1 MSYSVKDSQGNWHVV
16 AGDAAMSSDYLAP
29 TETSPSTS
37 AYVANEDYL
46 IYDGKLRKV
55 KSNIAIGD
63 TLVEGTNIEAT
74 TIMKEIK
81 NNGGSGGGGGTVIVQ
96 IPTVTNVGTYLY
108 NGTAQGPTIAGLDTS
123 KVNVSNATATDAGTY
138 TMTLALKD
146 PSIMV
151 WTDFTNA
158 SKSYQY
164 KISPEGIYGISWSGG
179 TSSAWARTDDAENF
193 AEPIPAIGNGD
204 GSSPFDNILP
214 WSDMQIVEDK
224 TAGTLVSIPKYYYKW
239 TKTGSAMTLQIA
251 NSPTEGFHVS
261 PAHADRGDGNGERD
275 IVYVGRYHCSTSDYK
290 STTGVAPKASMTRAN
305 FRTNIHN
312 LGSEYWQYDFAMYWT
327 IMMMYLVEYADW
339 DSQKTIGYGCGNN
352 SAVENAGLT
361 DNMAYHTGTN
371 AVNRTTYGHVQY
383 RYIEDLWANV
393 YDWCDGIYFS
403 SANVYVINN
412 PASFSDSS
420 GGTKVG
426 TRPTSSNYIKA
437 FTVPNVSG
445 LEWALYPSSVDSSTS
460 YVGDYCYYNSSGVVL
475 CVGGNYGQGQSYGAL
490 YLYGSNSA
498 SGTGAYIGSRLQ
510 KLPV

>member
-81 NNGGSGGGGGTVIVQ
+81 NNGGSGGGGTTIV
-96 IPTVTNVGTYLY
+96 PVFSVTIGTYIHD
-108 NGTAQGPTIAGLDTS
+108 GTAQGPTITGLDTS
-123 KVNVSNATATDAGTY
+123 KVTVTGATATNIGTY
-138 TMTLALKD
+138 TMTLTLKD
-146 PSIMV
+146 PSTMV
-151 WTDFTNA
+151 WSDFTNTP
-158 SKSYQY
+158 KTYQY
-164 KISPEGIYGISWSGG
+164 EISEDIFGISWSGEAN
-179 TSSAWARTDDAENF
+179 SAWTRTDATKNF
-193 AEPIPAIGNGD
+193 EDPNPAVNNGD
-204 GSSPFDNILP
+204 GSSPFDNYLP
-214 WSDMQIVEDK
+214 WSGMQIVEDA

-239 TKTGSAMTLQIA
+239 TKTGSAMTLQI
-251 NSPTEGFHVS
+251 SPTQHEGFHVS
-261 PAHADRGDGNGERD
+261 PAHADRGDGQGERD
-275 IVYVGRYHCSTSDYK
+275 IVYVGRYHCSTSNYK

-460 YVGDYCYYNSSGVVL
+460 YVGDQCYYSSSGVVL
-475 CVGGNYGQGQSYGAL
+475 RVGGDYGQSQDYGAFCL
-490 YLYGSNSA
+490 NGSSSSSSA
-498 SGTGAYIGSRLQ
+498 YVHIGSRLQ
-510 KLPV
+510 KLPVQG